1 MSTIGS
7 QAKSVFGR
15 NATVKIG
22 TGTYALA
29 RNVRAEWN
37 YAIDEDD
44 VIGTAIPV
52 QSTGRFRGTVE
63 IEALAST
70 DSDFHDKLTPGAD
83 GQVPESTIVL
93 EEKDTQAVQQKRT
106 WTIKAR
112 LNRFSNAHRE
122 LGKIVVTAGGVL
134 TAEPTEIVA

>member
-1 MSTIGS
+1 MSIIGS
-7 QAKSVFGR
+7 QAKAVFGR
-15 NATVKIG
+15 NAVVKIG
-22 TGTYALA
+22 TATYALA
-29 RNVRAEWN
+29 RNVRAEWS

-70 DSDFHDKLTPGAD
+70 DADFHDKLTPGAD
-83 GQVPESTIVL
+83 GQVPESTIIL

-122 LGKIVVTAGGVL
+122 LGKIVVTASGVM
-134 TAEPTEIVA
+134 TAEPTEAVA